1 MRKKF
6 RGSRFTYCR
15 TMSHNQH
22 IPSPKKSVNKT
33 KKNMYIYKT
42 NGQVKN
48 KTPKF
53 RLKQETHCMRL
64 DISQSLHNFI

>member
-22 IPSPKKSVNKT
+22 IPSPRKSVNK
-33 KKNMYIYKT
+33 KKKIYVYIYKT

-48 KTPKF
+48 KTPEFK
-53 RLKQETHCMRL
+53 LK
-64 DISQSLHNFI
+64 